1 MNSDISAVQH
11 LCPMRGGSQSH
22 LLRASDGAFYVTKFQ
37 NNPQHVRILANEF
50 IATRLGG
57 WLGLPMPSVRIIH
70 VSEWLIRHTPDL
82 RFRQNGESIECSSGR
97 QLASL
102 RGTGELNDL
111 IFDYL
116 PEPALEQVENLSD
129 FARVLVLDKWT
140 SNSDGRQA
148 IFRRVRGRGRYR
160 ATFIDQGY
168 CFNAGDWAYTDSPMR
183 GLYPNR
189 SVYRQVRGW
198 CDFEPVLG
206 RAEAADIDDLWSCAA
221 GLPEE
226 WYEGDRSGLER
237 LIQGLYRRRLVIRDL
252 ISALRGSSPSTFPNW
267 EQEGSSRLCDS
278 KAD

>member
-22 LLRASDGAFYVTKFQ
+22 LLRASDGAFYITKFQ

-50 IATRLGG
+50 MATRLGG

-82 RFRQNGESIECSSGR
+82 SYRQNGKSIECSSGR

-102 RGTGELNDL
+102 RGTGELDDPV
-111 IFDYL
+111 FDYL
-116 PEPALEQVENLSD
+116 PEPALEQVENLAD

-140 SNSDGRQA
+140 ANSDGRQA
-148 IFRRVRGRGRYR
+148 IFRPIRSSRRHR

-168 CFNAGDWAYTDSPMR
+168 CFNGGDWNFTDRPMR
-183 GLYPNR
+183 GIYPNR
-189 SVYRQVRGW
+189 SVYRPVRGW
-198 CDFEPVLG
+198 GDFEPALG
-206 RAEAADIDDLWSCAA
+206 RAEAADINDLWGCAA
-221 GLPEE
+221 GVPEE

-237 LIQGLYRRRLVIRDL
+237 LVEGLCRRRLVIRDL
-252 ISALRGSSPSTFPNW
+252 ISALRASSPDIFPNW
-267 EQEGSSRLCDS
+267 KQQ
-278 KAD
+278 